1 MSTGPS
7 EFGTSWPPETQRF
20 RFWVP
25 DTGKPISVAVD
36 EFEMEGK
43 CRAYQRIN
51 CCPLDPRYDYRWYGE
66 TISTNETRS
75 GVRFSLKETA
85 LPCERCWEVKTR
97 ERAIRLLVKNV
108 IDYDLAESATVQIT
122 GDNRGFE
129 EAVVR
134 VCMENRREP
143 ELQNIKRIAAQAIE
157 IRRAQL
163 DSIGLGASTGWTEQ
177 QTVEFTD
184 ALSAYIEDDL
194 AGYDSRTAR

>member
-1 MSTGPS
+1 MLFLLLGRGTRIHAFLVIYRNGKGQLMNRIPGDINGPKSQIFTWDQPS
-7 EFGTSWPPETQRF
+7 E
-20 RFWVP
+20 
-25 DTGKPISVAVD
+25 
-36 EFEMEGK
+36 
-43 CRAYQRIN
+43 IN
-51 CCPLDPRYDYRWYGE
+51 Q
-66 TISTNETRS
+66 
-75 GVRFSLKETA
+75 ETA
-85 LPCERCWEVKTR
+85 VPYERCWEVKTR

-163 DSIGLGASTGWTEQ
+163 DSIGLGASTEWTEQ

-184 ALSAYIEDDL
+184 ALSAFIEDDL